1 MNDKTLELTHRYLK
15 FANNIWDTRQR
26 RTFGHNYSLL
36 VLETNTSPCWLWIQ
50 RNNSPTK
57 HLFTWIT
64 ALVAK
69 HSCVQFPLGSWDTSS
84 VYNIFIVI
92 NVNIYSR
99 LQVLQI
105 SVNMEIE
112 KNHFSHCSPYCILK
126 RQWGLDS
133 DSIFQKENEMKMT
146 WR

>member
-1 MNDKTLELTHRYLK
+1 MNDKTLELKHRYLK
-15 FANNIWDTRQR
+15 FANNVWDTRQR

-36 VLETNTSPCWLWIQ
+36 FLETNTSPCWLWIQ

-57 HLFTWIT
+57 HLFTRIT
-64 ALVAK
+64 PLVAK

-105 SVNMEIE
+105 SVHMEIE
-112 KNHFSHCSPYCILK
+112 QKPFLSLLAILYPK
-126 RQWGLDS
+126 KGSEALIPIQFL
-133 DSIFQKENEMKMT
+133 KNEMKMT